1 MQIKKNRFLVSA
13 KVEWVWMV
21 APTSLANCFCFLC
34 CFLAILLKHIL
45 LLAEMDKLKFEERVG
60 EIGGDG

>member
-1 MQIKKNRFLVSA
+1 MDD
-13 KVEWVWMV
+13 
-21 APTSLANCFCFLC
+21 LANCFCFLC